1 MENILIKKIMNIH
14 KMKPL
19 KIFLADLTYDTIT
32 LSTDVFPLNIG
43 YIAAYTKAQFGLDVE
58 IKLFKYIEKL
68 EDELERSPPDILGM
82 SNYAWCHRI
91 NREISKIL
99 SKLNPNGIIVW
110 GGPNFPLDL
119 PSQKNFFK
127 ENSIIDIYVP
137 VEGEIGFA
145 NIIKKALEV
154 KSKDEFRNKMLGEP
168 IDGCITRLKNGK
180 LQYSTAPI
188 RTKQLDEIPS
198 PYTTGILD
206 EFFDGKL
213 SPMIQT
219 NRGCPF
225 SCTFCVDGSDLVNKV
240 NTFSNERVGKELHYI
255 GKHVTPNMHS
265 MHISDLNFGM
275 FSKDLEV
282 CDRIKE
288 IQEKYNF
295 PKYVKVTSGKNRK
308 EKIIEAIKKL
318 GSSTSM
324 AMSVQSMDTQVLSN
338 IRRDNIS
345 KEELIALGPAL
356 KEEGLQTTSD
366 VILALPGESYASHIQ
381 TIKDLVNADI
391 DWINVW
397 TLMLLDGSELNTPKE
412 RKKWNLK
419 SKFRII
425 PRDFV
430 KLKNGTIVTEIEEVG
445 IGSSTLSFDEYVELR
460 LLSLILRVTKSGTI
474 FTSLFKF
481 LREQNVDAFDF
492 LYKMLKSINL
502 ASKNL
507 QELSEQFKQD
517 TVNELWNSPEEIEK
531 NYQDD
536 NEYKKLLNGEAGQNL
551 IFYYHALV
559 LSEHMTDWTE
569 FVLQISEKMLNQDKK
584 ISEEVKQQFCS
595 VSNYCRGLGY
605 NVLGKDR
612 MQTEPKFFFNY
623 DIIAW
628 MNTGISSSL
637 SNFKNMKK
645 QKVVFQLTD
654 EQFNL
659 VEDNLGV
666 FGNTSA
672 GRSQV
677 IKVVPKSKLW
687 RQAVG
692 V

>member
-1 MENILIKKIMNIH
+1 
-14 KMKPL
+14 MKPL
-19 KIFLADLTYDTIT
+19 KIFLADLTYDTIM

-43 YIAAYTKAQFGLDVE
+43 FIGSYTKAQFGSNVE
-58 IKLFKYIEKL
+58 IKLFKYIQKL

-82 SNYAWCHRI
+82 SNYAWCYRVS
-91 NREISKIL
+91 REISKIFL
-99 SKLNPNGIIVW
+99 RLNPNGIIVW

-119 PSQKNFFK
+119 PSQERFFSD
-127 ENSIIDIYVP
+127 NSVIDIYVP

-145 NIIKKALEV
+145 NIVKKALEV
-154 KSKDEFRNKMLGEP
+154 KSKDEFRNKMLEDP

-213 SPMIQT
+213 APMIQT

-225 SCTFCVDGSDLVNKV
+225 SCTFCVDGSDLVNKI
-240 NTFSNERVGKELHYI
+240 NSFSIERVKEELHYI
-255 GKHVTPNMHS
+255 AKRVTPNIHS

-275 FSKDLEV
+275 YNKDLEI
-282 CDRIKE
+282 CDYINE

-295 PKYVKVTSGKNRK
+295 PKYVKVTSGKNKK
-308 EKIIEAIKKL
+308 EKIIAAIKKL

-324 AMSVQSMDTQVLSN
+324 TMSVQSMDPQVLSN

-345 KEELIALGPAL
+345 KDALVALGPAL
-356 KEEGLQTTSD
+356 KEEGLNTVSE
-366 VILALPGESYASHIQ
+366 VILGLPGETYASTLQ
-381 TIKDLVNADI
+381 TIKDLIHANI
-391 DWINVW
+391 DWINIW
-397 TLMLLDGSELNTPKE
+397 TLMLLDGSELNTPQE

-430 KLKNGTIVTEIEEVG
+430 KLKNGTVVTEIEEVG
-445 IGSSTLSFDEYVELR
+445 IGSNTLSFDEYVELR
-460 LLSLILRVTKSGTI
+460 LFALVLQVAKSGTL
-474 FTSLFKF
+474 FAPLFKF
-481 LREQNVDAFDF
+481 LGEQNIDIFDL

-502 ASKNL
+502 TSKNL
-507 QELSEQFKQD
+507 QELFNQFKQD
-517 TVNELWNSPEEIEK
+517 TITELWDSPEEIEK
-531 NYQDD
+531 NYQ
-536 NEYKKLLNGEAGQNL
+536 NESEYNKLLDGKAGQNL
-551 IFYYHALV
+551 IFYYHALSI
-559 LSEHMTDWTE
+559 SEHISDWTE
-569 FVLQISEKMLNQDKK
+569 FILQISEMMLNQDEKVSK
-584 ISEEVKQQFCS
+584 DVYQQFFS

-612 MQTEPKFFFNY
+612 MQTEPRFFLDYN
-623 DIIAW
+623 IMAW
-628 MNTGISSSL
+628 MNTDSSL
-637 SNFKNMKK
+637 SNFKNKK
-645 QKVVFQLTD
+645 RREVVFQLTD

-659 VEDNLGV
+659 VEDNLGI
-666 FGNTSA
+666 FGNTPA

-677 IKVVPKSKLW
+677 IKVIPESKWW
-687 RQAVG
+687 RKPLVIKQV
-692 V
+692 

>member
-1 MENILIKKIMNIH
+1 
-14 KMKPL
+14 MKPL

-43 YIAAYTKAQFGLDVE
+43 YIASYCKKLFGNDVE
-58 IKLFKYIEKL
+58 LTLFKYI
-68 EDELERSPPDILGM
+68 DEIDKAVNENPPDILAM
-82 SNYAWCHRI
+82 SNYAWCYRI
-91 NREISKIL
+91 SREISKIF

-119 PSQKNFFK
+119 PSQEIFFSN
-127 ENSIIDIYVP
+127 NSVIDIYVP

-145 NIIKKALEV
+145 NVIKKALEV
-154 KSKDEFRNKMLGEP
+154 KSKDEFRNKMLEKP
-168 IDGCITRLKNGK
+168 IDGCLTRLKNGK

-213 SPMIQT
+213 APMIQT

-225 SCTFCVDGSDLVNKV
+225 SCTFCVDGSDLVNKI
-240 NTFSNERVGKELHYI
+240 NSFSIERVKEELHYI
-255 GKHVTPNMHS
+255 AKRVTPNIHS

-275 FSKDLEV
+275 YPQDLEV
-282 CDRIKE
+282 CESIKE

-295 PKYVKVTSGKNRK
+295 PKYVKVTSGKNKK
-308 EKIIEAIKKL
+308 EKIIAAIKKL
-318 GSSTSM
+318 GSSAAM
-324 AMSVQSMDTQVLSN
+324 AMSVQSMDPQVLSN
-338 IRRDNIS
+338 VRRDNIS
-345 KEELIALGPAL
+345 SEELIALGPAL
-356 KEEGLQTTSD
+356 KEEGLRTVSD
-366 VILALPGESYASHIQ
+366 VILGLPGESYASTIQ
-381 TIKDLVNADI
+381 TIKDLVHADI

-412 RKKWNLK
+412 RKRWDLK

-430 KLKNGTIVTEIEEVG
+430 KLNNGTVVTEIEEVG
-445 IGSSTLSFDEYVELR
+445 IGSNTLSYDEYVELR
-460 LLSLILRVTKSGTI
+460 LFALIIKVTKSGPI
-474 FTSLFKF
+474 FAPLFKF
-481 LREQNVDAFDF
+481 LIEQNVDVFDL

-502 ASKNL
+502 APKNIQKL
-507 QELSEQFKQD
+507 FAQFKQE
-517 TVNELWNSPEEIEK
+517 TINELWASPEEIEK
-531 NYQDD
+531 NYQND
-536 NEYKKLLNGEAGQNL
+536 NEYKKLLSGKAGQNL
-551 IFYYHALV
+551 VFYYHALV
-559 LSEHMTDWTE
+559 ISEHISDWTE
-569 FVLQISEKMLNQDKK
+569 FVLQISDNLLNQDKK
-584 ISEEVKQQFCS
+584 ISKDVNQQFCS

-612 MQTEPKFFFNY
+612 MQTKLKFFYDY
-623 DIIAW
+623 DIMVWI
-628 MNTGISSSL
+628 NTGISSSL
-637 SNFKNMKK
+637 SNFKNKK
-645 QKVVFQLTD
+645 RKHIIFQLTD

-659 VEDNLGV
+659 VEDNLGL
-666 FGNTSA
+666 FGNTPS

-677 IKVVPKSKLW
+677 IKVVPESELW
-687 RQAVG
+687 RKPVI

>member
-1 MENILIKKIMNIH
+1 MEH
-14 KMKPL
+14 L

-32 LSTDVFPLNIG
+32 LSTDAFPLNIG
-43 YIAAYTKAQFGLDVE
+43 FIGSYTKAQFGSNVE
-58 IKLFKYIEKL
+58 IKLFKYIQKL

-82 SNYAWCHRI
+82 SNYAWCYRVS
-91 NREISKIL
+91 REISKIFL
-99 SKLNPNGIIVW
+99 RLNPNGIIVW

-119 PSQKNFFK
+119 PSQERFFSD
-127 ENSIIDIYVP
+127 NSVIDIYVP

-145 NIIKKALEV
+145 NIVKKALEV
-154 KSKDEFRNKMLGEP
+154 KSKDEFRNKMLEDP

-188 RTKQLDEIPS
+188 RIKQLDEIPS

-225 SCTFCVDGSDLVNKV
+225 SCTFCVDGSDLVNKI
-240 NTFSNERVGKELHYI
+240 NSFSNERVRKELHYI
-255 GKHVTPNMHS
+255 AKHVTPNMHS

-275 FSKDLEV
+275 YPQDLEV
-282 CDRIKE
+282 CESIKE

-295 PKYVKVTSGKNRK
+295 PKYVKVTSGKNKK
-308 EKIIEAIKKL
+308 EKIIAAIKKL
-318 GSSTSM
+318 GSSTAM

-345 KEELIALGPAL
+345 SQDLIALGPAL
-356 KEEGLQTTSD
+356 KEEGLRTASD
-366 VILALPGESYASHIQ
+366 VILGLPGESYASTIQ
-381 TIKDLVNADI
+381 TIKDLVHADI

-397 TLMLLDGSELNTPKE
+397 TLMLIDGSELNTPKE
-412 RKKWNLK
+412 RKKWDLK

-430 KLKNGTIVTEIEEVG
+430 KLKNGTVVTEIEEVG
-445 IGSSTLSFDEYVELR
+445 IGSNSLSFDEYVELR
-460 LLSLILRVTKSGTI
+460 LFALIIKVTKSGTI
-474 FTSLFKF
+474 FAPLFKF
-481 LREQNVDAFDF
+481 LVEQNVDIFDL

-507 QELSEQFKQD
+507 QELFNQFKQD
-517 TVNELWNSPEEIEK
+517 TITELWDSPEEIEK
-531 NYQDD
+531 NYQ
-536 NEYKKLLNGEAGQNL
+536 NESEYKKLLSGKAGQNL
-551 IFYYHALV
+551 VYYYHALV
-559 LSEHMTDWTE
+559 ISEQISDWTE
-569 FVLQISEKMLNQDKK
+569 FVLQISETMLNQDEK
-584 ISEEVKQQFCS
+584 ISKEVEQQFFS
-595 VSNYCRGLGY
+595 VSNYSRGLGY
-605 NVLGKDR
+605 NILGKDR
-612 MQTEPKFFFNY
+612 MQTEPKFFLDYN
-623 DIIAW
+623 IMAW

-637 SNFKNMKK
+637 SNFKNKK
-645 QKVVFQLTD
+645 RKQVVFQLTD

-666 FGNTSA
+666 FGNTLA

-677 IKVVPKSKLW
+677 IKVVPESKWW
-687 RQAVG
+687 RKPLVTKQV
-692 V
+692 

>member
-1 MENILIKKIMNIH
+1 
-14 KMKPL
+14 MKPL
-19 KIFLADLTYDTIT
+19 KIFLTDLTYDTIT
-32 LSTDVFPLNIG
+32 LSTDVFPLNVG
-43 YIAAYTKAQFGLDVE
+43 YIAAYAKAQFGEDVK
-58 IKLFKYIEKL
+58 ITLFKYIEKIV
-68 EDELERSPPDILGM
+68 DELERSTPDIIGF

-91 NREISKIL
+91 SREISKIFL
-99 SKLNPNGIIVW
+99 KLNPNGIIVW

-119 PSQKNFFK
+119 PSQERFFMD
-127 ENSIIDIYVP
+127 NSVIDIYVP

-145 NIIKKALEV
+145 NIVKKALAI
-154 KSKDEFRNKMLGEP
+154 KSKDEFRSKMLEEP

-180 LQYSTAPI
+180 LQYSTSPI
-188 RTKQLDEIPS
+188 RSKQLDEIPS

-213 SPMIQT
+213 APMIQT

-240 NTFSNERVGKELHYI
+240 NSFSNERVEKELQYI
-255 GKHVTPNMHS
+255 AKHVTPNMHS

-275 FSKDLEV
+275 YPKDLEV
-282 CDRIKE
+282 CESIKK
-288 IQEKYNF
+288 IQEEYNF
-295 PKYVKVTSGKNRK
+295 PKYVKVTSGKNKK
-308 EKIIEAIKKL
+308 ERIIAAIKKL

-324 AMSVQSMDTQVLSN
+324 AMSVQSMDPQVLSN

-345 KEELIALGPAL
+345 KDALIALGPAL
-356 KEEGLQTTSD
+356 KEEGLSTASD
-366 VILALPGESYASHIQ
+366 VILGLPGESYASTIQ
-381 TIKDLVNADI
+381 TIKDLVHADI
-391 DWINVW
+391 DWINIW
-397 TLMLLDGSELNTPKE
+397 TLMLIEGSELNTPKE

-430 KLKNGTIVTEIEEVG
+430 KLKNGKVVTEIEEVG

-460 LLSLILRVTKSGTI
+460 LFALVIKVTKSGTI
-474 FTSLFKF
+474 FTPLFKF
-481 LREQNVDAFDF
+481 LTEQNVDIFDL

-502 ASKNL
+502 APKNVQKL
-507 QELSEQFKQD
+507 FEQFKQD
-517 TVNELWNSPEEIEK
+517 TVNELWTSPEEIEK
-531 NYQDD
+531 NYQND
-536 NEYKKLLNGEAGQNL
+536 NEYKKLLSGKAGQNL
-551 IFYYHALV
+551 VFYYHALV
-559 LSEHMTDWTE
+559 ISEYIADWTK
-569 FVLQISEKMLNQDKK
+569 FVLKISDMMLNQDRK
-584 ISEEVKQQFCS
+584 ISKDVNQQFYS

-612 MQTEPKFFFNY
+612 MQTKLKFFYDY
-623 DIIAW
+623 DIISW
-628 MNTGISSSL
+628 INTGISSSL
-637 SNFKNMKK
+637 SNFKNKK
-645 QKVVFQLTD
+645 TKEIIFQLTD

-666 FGNTSA
+666 FGNTPA

-677 IKVVPKSKLW
+677 IKVIPESKLW
-687 RQAVG
+687 RRPVI